1 VPGTVG
7 GMASNLTFTTA
18 KRRTEPITFELDGRE
33 ISYTPQKLAGSIL
46 PMLDEDATEAD
57 SLRAEVDWFENG
69 LSADDAQWIEDRL
82 RDPEDDFDMD
92 GLSAIIKALFRQ
104 VNGRPT
110 KSSGGS
116 SASRRKTGK
125 R

>member
-1 VPGTVG
+1 
-7 GMASNLTFTTA
+7 MASNLTFTTA
-18 KRRTEPITFELDGRE
+18 KRRTEPIAFELDGRE
-33 ISYTPQKLAGSIL
+33 ILYTPQKMAGSIL
-46 PMLDEDATEAD
+46 PMLDEEAD
-57 SLRAEVDWFENG
+57 EASSLRAEIKWFEDG
-69 LSADDAQWIEDRL
+69 LEEDDAQWIEDRL
-82 RDPEDDFDMD
+82 RDPDDDFDMSD
-92 GLSAIIKALFRQ
+92 LSAIIKALFRQ

>member
-1 VPGTVG
+1 
-7 GMASNLTFTTA
+7 MASNLTFTTA
-18 KRRTEPITFELDGRE
+18 KRRTEPIPFELDGRE
-33 ISYTPQKLAGSIL
+33 ILYTPQKTANSIL

-57 SLRAEVDWFENG
+57 SLRAEIAWFENG
-69 LSADDAQWIEDRL
+69 LDADDAQWIEDRL
-82 RDPEDDFDMD
+82 RDPDDDFDMD
-92 GLSAIIKALFRQ
+92 TLSSIIKALFRQ